1 MRITALPDFAQLLR
15 QHRSQRGLTQ
25 EALAERAGIS
35 LASVSLL
42 ERGLIRSPQK
52 GTLHLLVHALDLSAE
67 ERAAFI
73 ATASAAR
80 VRRSAEES
88 QPAAPQVER
97 HFPTPLTPIIGRER
111 DEAAIVQ
118 LLAREHT
125 RLLTV
130 TGPAGVGKTRM
141 ALQVAHTLSAQDA
154 FTPCFVPLVAVR
166 NYAKILEA
174 LALALGVRER
184 GALPLRDAV
193 ISAIRGQR
201 LLLVLDNFEQ
211 IAPAGRLVVDLL
223 CAAPQVKALV
233 TSRERLNVRGEQTYT
248 LAPLETP
255 ATDSLVDL
263 ETLTSYPAVALFLER
278 ARAVQPLFTLHDAAD
293 VRMLADICA
302 RLDGLPLAI
311 ELAAA
316 RVRSLTLR
324 TIHEQLMGQ
333 TPLRVLT
340 GGATDLAEH
349 QHSMWSAIDWSYTL
363 LTPDERRLFRA
374 LSQFSGGATDDVAVD
389 GASVEE
395 TRAGLLSLADKSLI
409 CWEDGPHSRRYFMLG
424 MVRAYGMERL
434 REAGG
439 TTLPRRDRSANT
451 PR

>member
-1 MRITALPDFAQLLR
+1 MRITVPPDFAQLLR

-52 GTLHLLVHALDLSAE
+52 GTLHLLVHALDLSPE

-80 VRRSAEES
+80 AGRSAEGS
-88 QPAAPQVER
+88 QPGAPHLAR
-97 HFPTPLTPIIGRER
+97 NFPTPLTTIIGRER
-111 DEAAIVQ
+111 DEATIAH

-125 RLLTV
+125 RLLTL
-130 TGPAGVGKTRM
+130 TGPAGVGKTRL
-141 ALQVAHTLSAQDA
+141 ALRVAHTLSARDA
-154 FTPCFVPLVAVR
+154 YMPCFVPLVAVR
-166 NYAKILEA
+166 NPAKALDA
-174 LALALGVRER
+174 LALALGVRAR
-184 GALPLRDAV
+184 GAAPLRDAV
-193 ISAIRGQR
+193 IRAMRAQR
-201 LLLVLDNFEQ
+201 FLLVLDNFEQ
-211 IAPAGRLVVDLL
+211 IVPAGRLIVDLL
-223 CAAPQVKALV
+223 CAVPQVKALV
-233 TSRERLNVRGEQTYT
+233 TSRERLNVRGEQAYA
-248 LAPLETP
+248 LAPLEIPDTGAP
-255 ATDSLVDL
+255 LDMEA
-263 ETLTSYPAVALFLER
+263 LTSYPAVALFLER
-278 ARAVQPLFTLHDAAD
+278 ARAAQPHFELRDEAD
-293 VRMLADICA
+293 GRMLAAICA
-302 RLDGLPLAI
+302 RLDGVPLAI

-324 TIHEQLMGQ
+324 AIHEQLMGQ

-363 LTPDERRLFRA
+363 LAPDERRLFRA

-439 TTLPRRDRSANT
+439 YDPAQARQVG
-451 PR
+451 